1 MVIKSENYPLVSI
14 ITPIYNGN
22 LYLDFAVQSV
32 LNQTYQNWE
41 LFLIDDGS
49 KDDSYEKAVK
59 WSEKDKRIIA
69 LHHPDHANK
78 GVSATRN
85 LGIHHAKGEY
95 IALLDCDDEWLPE
108 KLEKQIK
115 IIRLYPETVMIY
127 CQAETIDETGMSL
140 RLNPEKA
147 DKCPIPPIYG
157 SGFPGEPLYIFEQV
171 INITEVQP
179 CCSTVLAK
187 TDTVRNFGGFDET
200 FKYQMEDAFFFALL
214 AERGAIFFIE
224 EILAK
229 YRFHNESWSA
239 NLDRYKK
246 IAITNL
252 EYADKLIKGVKSE
265 NRPLCSKEL
274 VNRWSRFVLGPSYW
288 SSEIKID
295 IPHIMSTFFMVLRH
309 RDVLLKDKARSVWI
323 LTRWIGWKFFLSPF
337 MRK

>member
-1 MVIKSENYPLVSI
+1 MVNHPLVSI
-14 ITPIYNGN
+14 ITPIYNGS
-22 LYLDFAVQSV
+22 LYLDYAVQSV

-59 WSEKDKRIIA
+59 WSEKDKRIKV
-69 LHHPDHANK
+69 LYHPDHVNK

-108 KLEKQIK
+108 KLDRQIK
-115 IIRLYPETVMIY
+115 IILQYPETVMVY
-127 CQAETIDETGMSL
+127 CQAETIDDAGISL

-147 DKCPIPPIYG
+147 DKCPIPAVYG

-171 INITEVQP
+171 INITKVQP

-187 TDTVRNFGGFDET
+187 TDTVKNFSGFDET

-229 YRFHNESWSA
+229 YRFHSKSWSA

-246 IAITNL
+246 IAMTNL
-252 EYADKLIKGVKSE
+252 EYADKLLKAVKPD
-265 NRPLCSKEL
+265 NRPVCSKEL
-274 VNRWSRFVLGPSYW
+274 VDRWSRFVLGPTYW
-288 SSEIKID
+288 NQQIKTD
-295 IPHIMSTFFMVLRH
+295 IPHIMSTFLWVLRH
-309 RDVLLKDKARSVWI
+309 KNVRLRDKLRCCWI
-323 LTRWIGWKFFLSPF
+323 LQRWIGWRLFLSPF
-337 MRK
+337 KK